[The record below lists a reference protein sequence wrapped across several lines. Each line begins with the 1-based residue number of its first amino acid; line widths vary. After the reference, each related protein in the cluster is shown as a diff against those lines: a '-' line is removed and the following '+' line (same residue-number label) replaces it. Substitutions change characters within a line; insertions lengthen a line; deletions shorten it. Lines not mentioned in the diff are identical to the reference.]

1 MAEDFGVA
9 DRGSFYDPVGA
20 LRVVQNHLL
29 QVLALVAME
38 PPAATTDPIR
48 DEKEALLKAV
58 RTADPRRYVR
68 GQYEGYRE
76 VEGVA
81 PDSETETF
89 VALSL

>member
-1 MAEDFGVA
+1 M
-9 DRGSFYDPVGA
+9 
-20 LRVVQNHLL
+20 VQNHLL

-38 PPAATTDPIR
+38 PPAGNHPDPIR

-89 VALSL
+89 VAL